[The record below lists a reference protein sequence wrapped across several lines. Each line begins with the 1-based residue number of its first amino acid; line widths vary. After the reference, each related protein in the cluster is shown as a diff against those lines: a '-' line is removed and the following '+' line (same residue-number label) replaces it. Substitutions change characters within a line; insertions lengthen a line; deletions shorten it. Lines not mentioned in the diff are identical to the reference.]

1 MGHGIVS
8 TLGSSH
14 KRVATAADYNAA
26 DQMCVKHH
34 TRRMWRGRDVP
45 STPNRS
51 SKGSA
56 RSCVRIPTQLRSSH
70 HPGEQRKAP
79 SLSSRSR
86 LAFAPP

>member
-34 TRRMWRGRDVP
+34 TRRMWRGRDVERR
-45 STPNRS
+45 NRE
-51 SKGSA
+51 G
-56 RSCVRIPTQLRSSH
+56 RRRGEEEVRF
-70 HPGEQRKAP
+70 RKTK
-79 SLSSRSR
+79 RR
-86 LAFAPP
+86 RDGDV